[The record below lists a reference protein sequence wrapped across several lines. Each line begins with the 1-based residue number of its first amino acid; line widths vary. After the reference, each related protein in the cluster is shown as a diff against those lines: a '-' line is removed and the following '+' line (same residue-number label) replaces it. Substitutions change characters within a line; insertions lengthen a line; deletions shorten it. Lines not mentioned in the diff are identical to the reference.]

1 MLPQKEERYQLDSN
15 HKASPLA
22 KISSLIFFNNNDG
35 NWLGN

>member
-1 MLPQKEERYQLDSN
+1 MLPQKEEGHQLDFN

-22 KISSLIFFNNNDG
+22 EISSIIFFSNNDG